1 MKRLYPLLL
10 LSLLFIGCSDK
21 HDDQPNSPAVQ
32 LYELHYT
39 TIDEKVVELY
49 RDDFGADIV
58 SNTYNDGVG
67 VIAFDAPITTI
78 GERVFYNCS
87 TLESITIP
95 SSVTS
100 IGSEAFYRCDC
111 LKAFNG
117 KYTTPDGR
125 ALIID
130 ETLCYIAPSGL
141 TDYTIPSDVKTLG
154 SLSFAYCTELVTVKI
169 PSSVTAIGSEAFYAC
184 TSIEGVTL
192 PESVV
197 SLGELSFAECDHLS
211 EVYVQQSTPPTGG
224 DDMFDGNAA
233 DRKIYVPIG
242 YGSTYKMANGWKEY
256 STSIEEYDFNPV
268 PDVVIKEATV
278 AEFIAAEVGDA
289 TIYELTGVI
298 QNIQN
303 VEYGNFDLVDATGS
317 VYIYGLTDE
326 SGEKVFEALG
336 LKEGDTVTL
345 RGTRSAY
352 KDTPEVK
359 GAIYVSHVACPVP
372 SEQTNYEIWYTSSDG
387 KVVEPYRS
395 EAFDANIISNIYENG
410 KGVITF
416 DGEVTTIDNYAF
428 YGCRLLTSVTL
439 PSSVTTLGFQI
450 FYDCDGITSITI
462 PESVTTIEGGAFTG
476 CDNLSE
482 FKGKYA
488 TKDGH
493 CLIIGNTLHS
503 FVSVGVD
510 TYVVPAGVTRIE
522 DYAFYDT
529 AISDVTFPDGLTYIG
544 VSTFA
549 YCSDIEALTLPSS
562 ITHISSAAF
571 CQCSSLT
578 SITIPE
584 YVEFIGDRAFLSCES
599 LLEIYSKP
607 TTPPT
612 GDDYMF
618 EGNSADRKIYVPV
631 QSYSAYVS
639 KDHWRDYADYI
650 VGYDFEKGEVAPEGQ
665 RNNEI
670 WYTSTDGNIVTPYRS
685 NVFGATIVSNTY
697 EDGKGVI
704 TFDGAVTTIGGYT
717 FYNCDSLT
725 SVTIPDSVTT
735 IETGAFASCDSLKEF
750 KGEYA
755 TDNGRCLIVDN
766 TLIAYAN
773 KSGTEYTIP
782 DSVTTIGG
790 SAFSDCN
797 SLTSVTIPD
806 SVTTIGDKAFYNC
819 DSLTSITI
827 PDSVTTIG
835 YWAFMNCISLT
846 SVTIGDSVTTI
857 GREAFYSCRSLTSV
871 YCKATT
877 PPRIGI
883 DVFNYNANSRKIY
896 VPTASVNDYKT
907 ANGWRGYA
915 NYIVGYDFE
924 KGEVAPEGQRNNEIW
939 YTSSG
944 GNIVTPYTSNV
955 FGATIVSNT
964 YENGKGII
972 TFDGAVTTIGDSAFS
987 GCDSLTS
994 ITIPDSVTT
1003 IGDWAFGYCY
1013 GLTSITIPDS
1023 VTTIGDYAFKECDSL
1038 TSVTIPDSVTTIGDG
1053 AFWDCTSL
1061 TSITIPD
1068 SVTTIGD
1075 DVFSCCNSL
1084 TSVTIGDSVT
1094 TIGDYAFYDC
1104 SSLTSV
1110 TIPDSVT
1117 TIGEWAFSDCNS
1129 LTSVTIPDSVTTI
1142 GDYAFWS
1149 CKSLTSVNIGDSVT
1163 TIGGYAFYKCA
1174 SLTSVYCKATTPPS
1188 IGDYVFYDNANSR
1201 KIYVPTASV
1210 NDYKTAD
1217 GWRGYA
1223 YYIVGYDF

>member
-141 TDYTIPSDVKTLG
+141 TDYTIPSGVKTLG

-169 PSSVTAIGSEAFYAC
+169 PSSVTAICSEAFYAC

-197 SLGELSFAECDHLS
+197 SLGALSFAECDHLS

-233 DRKIYVPIG
+233 DRKIYVP
-242 YGSTYKMANGWKEY
+242 
-256 STSIEEYDFNPV
+256 
-268 PDVVIKEATV
+268 
-278 AEFIAAEVGDA
+278 
-289 TIYELTGVI
+289 
-298 QNIQN
+298 
-303 VEYGNFDLVDATGS
+303 
-317 VYIYGLTDE
+317 
-326 SGEKVFEALG
+326 
-336 LKEGDTVTL
+336 
-345 RGTRSAY
+345 
-352 KDTPEVK
+352 
-359 GAIYVSHVACPVP
+359 
-372 SEQTNYEIWYTSSDG
+372 
-387 KVVEPYRS
+387 
-395 EAFDANIISNIYENG
+395 
-410 KGVITF
+410 
-416 DGEVTTIDNYAF
+416 
-428 YGCRLLTSVTL
+428 
-439 PSSVTTLGFQI
+439 
-450 FYDCDGITSITI
+450 
-462 PESVTTIEGGAFTG
+462 
-476 CDNLSE
+476 
-482 FKGKYA
+482 
-488 TKDGH
+488 
-493 CLIIGNTLHS
+493 
-503 FVSVGVD
+503 
-510 TYVVPAGVTRIE
+510 
-522 DYAFYDT
+522 
-529 AISDVTFPDGLTYIG
+529 
-544 VSTFA
+544 
-549 YCSDIEALTLPSS
+549 
-562 ITHISSAAF
+562 
-571 CQCSSLT
+571 
-578 SITIPE
+578 
-584 YVEFIGDRAFLSCES
+584 
-599 LLEIYSKP
+599 
-607 TTPPT
+607 
-612 GDDYMF
+612 
-618 EGNSADRKIYVPV
+618 V
-631 QSYSAYVS
+631 QSYTAYVS
-639 KDHWRDYADYI
+639 KEHWRDYADYI
-650 VGYDFEKGEVAPEGQ
+650 VGYDFDKGEIATPKPA
-665 RNNEI
+665 NNEI
-670 WYTSTDGNIVTPYRS
+670 WYTSSDGNIVTPHRS

-704 TFDGAVTTIGGYT
+704 TFDGAVTTIGYKA
-717 FYNCDSLT
+717 FYDCSSLTSVTIGDSVTTIEDWAFSDCDSLT

-735 IETGAFASCDSLKEF
+735 IGEYAFDSCVSLTSVTIPGSVTTIGRSAFASCDSLKEF
-750 KGEYA
+750 KGKYA
-755 TDNGRCLIVDN
+755 TDNGRCLVVDN

-782 DSVTTIGG
+782 DCVTTIGNY
-790 SAFSDCN
+790 AFNRCG

-806 SVTTIGDKAFYNC
+806 SVTTIGDSAFNRC
-819 DSLTSITI
+819 GSLTSVTI

-835 YWAFMNCISLT
+835 DCAFYDCSSLT

-857 GREAFYSCRSLTSV
+857 GDMAFYDCSSLTSV

-877 PPRIGI
+877 PPSIGYN
-883 DVFNYNANSRKIY
+883 VFYDNANSRKIY

-907 ANGWRGYA
+907 AYGWRDYA
-915 NYIVGYDFE
+915 DYILGYDFE

-939 YTSSG
+939 YTSSD

-1038 TSVTIPDSVTTIGDG
+1038 TSVTIPDSVTTIG
-1053 AFWDCTSL
+1053 
-1061 TSITIPD
+1061 
-1068 SVTTIGD
+1068 
-1075 DVFSCCNSL
+1075 
-1084 TSVTIGDSVT
+1084 
-1094 TIGDYAFYDC
+1094 
-1104 SSLTSV
+1104 
-1110 TIPDSVT
+1110 
-1117 TIGEWAFSDCNS
+1117 
-1129 LTSVTIPDSVTTI
+1129 
-1142 GDYAFWS
+1142 
-1149 CKSLTSVNIGDSVT
+1149 
-1163 TIGGYAFYKCA
+1163 GYAFYKCA

-1188 IGDYVFYDNANSR
+1188 IGYGVFYDSASQ

-1217 GWRGYA
+1217 SWSDYA
-1223 YYIVGYDF
+1223 SSIVGYDF

>member
-1 MKRLYPLLL
+1 MKHLYPLLL

-95 SSVTS
+95 SSVTT

-117 KYTTPDGR
+117 KYATPDGR

-130 ETLCYIAPSGL
+130 ETLCYIAPSRL

-242 YGSTYKMANGWKEY
+242 SGSTYKMANGWKEY
-256 STSIEEYDFNPV
+256 SISIEEYDFNPV

-395 EAFDANIISNIYENG
+395 AAFDANIISNIYENG

-416 DGEVTTIDNYAF
+416 DGELTTIDNYAF

-529 AISDVTFPDGLTYIG
+529 AISDITFPDGLTYIG

-562 ITHISSAAF
+562 IIYISSAAF

-639 KDHWRDYADYI
+639 KEHWRDYADYI
-650 VGYDFEKGEVAPEGQ
+650 VGYDFEKGEVAPEGP

-670 WYTSTDGNIVTPYRS
+670 WYTSTDGNIVTPNTS

-704 TFDGAVTTIGGYT
+704 TFDGAVTTIGYKA
-717 FYNCDSLT
+717 FYWCSSLT

-735 IETGAFASCDSLKEF
+735 IGDLAFCECYSLISVTIPDSVTTIGTGAFASCDSLKEF
-750 KGEYA
+750 KGKYA
-755 TDNGRCLIVDN
+755 TDNGRCLIMDN
-766 TLIAYAN
+766 TIITYAN

-782 DSVTTIGG
+782 DSVTTIGDW
-790 SAFSDCN
+790 AFEGCS
-797 SLTSVTIPD
+797 SLTSVTIGESVTTIGRYAFAYCESLTSITIPD
-806 SVTTIGDKAFYNC
+806 SVTTIGDSAFSSC

-835 YWAFMNCISLT
+835 GY
-846 SVTIGDSVTTI
+846 
-857 GREAFYSCRSLTSV
+857 AFYS
-871 YCKATT
+871 
-877 PPRIGI
+877 
-883 DVFNYNANSRKIY
+883 
-896 VPTASVNDYKT
+896 
-907 ANGWRGYA
+907 
-915 NYIVGYDFE
+915 
-924 KGEVAPEGQRNNEIW
+924 
-939 YTSSG
+939 
-944 GNIVTPYTSNV
+944 
-955 FGATIVSNT
+955 
-964 YENGKGII
+964 
-972 TFDGAVTTIGDSAFS
+972 
-987 GCDSLTS
+987 CDSLTS

-1003 IGDWAFGYCY
+1003 IGGSAFNG
-1013 GLTSITIPDS
+1013 
-1023 VTTIGDYAFKECDSL
+1023 
-1038 TSVTIPDSVTTIGDG
+1038 
-1053 AFWDCTSL
+1053 
-1061 TSITIPD
+1061 
-1068 SVTTIGD
+1068 
-1075 DVFSCCNSL
+1075 
-1084 TSVTIGDSVT
+1084 
-1094 TIGDYAFYDC
+1094 C

-1117 TIGEWAFSDCNS
+1117 TIGRYAFYYCTS
-1129 LTSVTIPDSVTTI
+1129 LTSVT
-1142 GDYAFWS
+1142 
-1149 CKSLTSVNIGDSVT
+1149 IGDSVT
-1163 TIGGYAFYKCA
+1163 TIGQRAFYYCT

-1188 IGDYVFYDNANSR
+1188 IGYYVFYYNAKSR
-1201 KIYVPTASV
+1201 EIYVPTASV

-1217 GWRGYA
+1217 GWSDYA
-1223 YYIVGYDF
+1223 YCIVGYDF